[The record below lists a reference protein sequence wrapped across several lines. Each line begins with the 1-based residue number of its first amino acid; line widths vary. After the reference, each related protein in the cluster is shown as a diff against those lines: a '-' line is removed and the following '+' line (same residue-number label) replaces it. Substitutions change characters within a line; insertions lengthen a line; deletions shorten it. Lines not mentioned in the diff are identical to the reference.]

1 MSRRAGAPGA
11 ARRAPRAAGA
21 GESFELFSET
31 LLTGVVVA
39 LLSLPLVTAL
49 PAVAAGT
56 EHLRRHRAGRASGV
70 RVLLH
75 TARAALRGSWA
86 VSAAV
91 LAALALLGFNA
102 LVASGAGLPGGGALR
117 WVMAALATALL
128 VVAFRAAATW
138 SPGASWRRLV
148 AAAARRSAADAGGSV
163 LVATA
168 VGFVVLVAWM
178 LPPLALPGT
187 GILVLGL
194 LAVET
199 RAARAAA

>member
-21 GESFELFSET
+21 GESFELFAET

-70 RVLLH
+70 RVLLR
-75 TARAALRGSWA
+75 TARAALRGSWG
-86 VSAAV
+86 VSAAT

-102 LVASGAGLPGGGALR
+102 LVASGPLPGGGALL
-117 WVMAALATALL
+117 ALTALL
-128 VVAFRAAATW
+128 AVAVVVVALRAAGSW
-138 SPGASWRRLV
+138 RPGASWPALARGAARAAAADPGGSALV
-148 AAAARRSAADAGGSV
+148 AASA
-163 LVATA
+163 
-168 VGFVVLVAWM
+168 GFVGLLAWM
-178 LPPLALPGT
+178 LPPLALPGA
-187 GILVLGL
+187 GVVVLGL
-194 LAVET
+194 VAVE
-199 RAARAAA
+199 ARRSPAP